1 MKTKTAGR
9 AGTTKTAGTAG
20 RAKTPGRLFVLGGLV
35 ILGALSTGATITG
48 VEVRKGDNPP
58 LGAGRIIAAQAIG
71 SEASSPAIVSIV
83 TPFEWEEYTTAVV
96 TNYTYRPATSNVQY
110 TATETLW
117 RAFSTN
123 AYSVA
128 TGSVVAVSYV
138 TNVATVVTG
147 TVWNAST
154 GLSNLTH
161 TVTNVVALTN
171 AVPLVRTGI
180 TSNLLAQAWGARPY
194 VANWNTN
201 DLLYVSQSLTRT
213 LSSNVT
219 YQVVDTMDVRTNRT
233 RNVTRKATTNL
244 LWSVE
249 VDGGE
254 ANTTNGM
261 KTVIFPGD
269 FILGEGDAVE
279 YGRVMLLIE
288 R

>member
-1 MKTKTAGR
+1 MKKPFPIPR
-9 AGTTKTAGTAG
+9 S
-20 RAKTPGRLFVLGGLV
+20 LFPA
-35 ILGALSTGATITG
+35 IALCAMAAIAHAEIVGI
-48 VEVRKGDNPP
+48 EVKAGDNPP
-58 LGAGRIIAAQAIG
+58 TGAGRIIAAQAI
-71 SEASSPAIVSIV
+71 STDDSSVFLRLV
-83 TPFEWEEYTTAVV
+83 TPFEQESYATTVV

-117 RAFSTN
+117 GAFSTN

-147 TVWNAST
+147 TVWSAST

-180 TSNLLAQAWGARPY
+180 TSNLLAQAWGAKPY

-201 DLLYVSQSLTRT
+201 DLLYVSQSLTRL

-219 YQVVDTMDVRTNRT
+219 YQVVDTVNVHTERT
-233 RNVTRKATTNL
+233 RSVRRYAYTNELWNVSLGQEKYTNIL
-244 LWSVE
+244 
-249 VDGGE
+249 
-254 ANTTNGM
+254 N
-261 KTVIFPGD
+261 TVIFPGD
-269 FILGEGDAVE
+269 FIVGEGSAFNG
-279 YGRVMLLIE
+279 GRVLLLIE

>member
-1 MKTKTAGR
+1 MKK
-9 AGTTKTAGTAG
+9 
-20 RAKTPGRLFVLGGLV
+20 LFPIPYFLLP
-35 ILGALSTGATITG
+35 ALALCAIAHAEIVGI
-48 VEVRKGDNPP
+48 EVKAGDNPP
-58 LGAGRIIAAQAIG
+58 PGAGRIIAAQAIG
-71 SEASSPAIVSIV
+71 SEASSDATISIV
-83 TPFEWEEYTTAVV
+83 TPFEEEEYTTATV

-138 TNVATVVTG
+138 TNVANVVTG
-147 TVWNAST
+147 TVWSAST

-180 TSNLLAQAWGARPY
+180 NSNLLAQAWGAKPY

-201 DLLYVSQSLTRT
+201 NLLYVSQSLTRS
-213 LSSNVT
+213 LSSNIT
-219 YQVVDTMDVRTNRT
+219 YQVVDTVNVRTERT
-233 RNVTRKATTNL
+233 RNVTRYVTTNTLWSVTAETGEAATTNNL
-244 LWSVE
+244 
-249 VDGGE
+249 D
-254 ANTTNGM
+254 
-261 KTVIFPGD
+261 TVIFPGD
-269 FILGEGDAVE
+269 FIVGEGAAFNG
-279 YGRVMLLIE
+279 GRVMLLLE

>member
-1 MKTKTAGR
+1 MKKLFTLHYSLFTA
-9 AGTTKTAGTAG
+9 
-20 RAKTPGRLFVLGGLV
+20 
-35 ILGALSTGATITG
+35 IALCASACAEIVGIE
-48 VEVRKGDNPP
+48 VEAGDNPP
-58 LGAGRIIAAQAIG
+58 PGAGRIIAAQAIG
-71 SEASSPAIVSIV
+71 EAAGATAGVKIV
-83 TPFEWEEYTTAVV
+83 TPFEEEEYTTAVV

-138 TNVATVVTG
+138 TNVANVVTG
-147 TVWNAST
+147 TVWSAST

-233 RNVTRKATTNL
+233 RSVFHRAYTNELWSAEIDDAKATT
-244 LWSVE
+244 
-249 VDGGE
+249 
-254 ANTTNGM
+254 TNFPN
-261 KTVIFPGD
+261 TVIFPGE
-269 FILGEGDAVE
+269 FIVGDGDA
-279 YGRVMLLIE
+279 YDNGRVMLLIE

>member
-1 MKTKTAGR
+1 MKKQIAITIAVICG
-9 AGTTKTAGTAG
+9 G
-20 RAKTPGRLFVLGGLV
+20 VLAAVTGLE
-35 ILGALSTGATITG
+35 IKKGANTL
-48 VEVRKGDNPP
+48 P
-58 LGAGRIIAAQAIG
+58 GAGRIVAAQAIG
-71 SEASSPAIVSIV
+71 SGSDSPAFVEIV
-83 TPFEWEEYTTAVV
+83 TPFDLEVYTTAVV
-96 TNYTYRPATSNVQY
+96 TNRTYRPATSNVQY

-147 TVWNAST
+147 TVWSAST

-171 AVPLVRTGI
+171 AVPLVRTGVN
-180 TSNLLAQAWGARPY
+180 SNLLAQAWGAKPY

-201 DLLYVSQSLTRT
+201 DLLYVSQSLTRS

-219 YQVVDTMDVRTNRT
+219 YQVVDTVNVRTNRT
-233 RNVTRKATTNL
+233 RSVTHIETTNT

-249 VDGGE
+249 VSLGE
-254 ANTTNGM
+254 VKTTNGLD
-261 KTVIFPGD
+261 KVFFPGD
-269 FILGEGDAVE
+269 FIVGLGAAFNG
-279 YGRVMLLIE
+279 GRVQLLIE

>member
-1 MKTKTAGR
+1 MKIK
-9 AGTTKTAGTAG
+9 K
-20 RAKTPGRLFVLGGLV
+20 LFA
-35 ILGALSTGATITG
+35 IASIALCAMACAEIVGI
-48 VEVRKGDNPP
+48 EVKAGDNPP
-58 LGAGRIIAAQAIG
+58 PGAGRIIAVQGMASG
-71 SEASSPAIVSIV
+71 SSPELAKVGVV
-83 TPFEWEEYTTAVV
+83 TRWDREIPRYTVV
-96 TNYTYRPATSNVQY
+96 TNITYRPATSNVQY
-110 TATETLW
+110 TATEMLW

-138 TNVATVVTG
+138 TNIANVVTG
-147 TVWNAST
+147 TVWSAST

-180 TSNLLAQAWGARPY
+180 NSNLLAQAWGAKPY

-219 YQVVDTMDVRTNRT
+219 YQVVDTMDVRTNA
-233 RNVTRKATTNL
+233 NPLVTSLVGTN
-244 LWSVE
+244 WIVTVE
-249 VDGGE
+249 YMPAGLFVTNI
-254 ANTTNGM
+254 ANA
-261 KTVIFPGD
+261 VVFPGD
-269 FILGEGDAVE
+269 TLVGAGDYFIG
-279 YGRVMLLIE
+279 GRVQLLIE

>member
-1 MKTKTAGR
+1 MKTMRTRTPKTPK
-9 AGTTKTAGTAG
+9 TTKTQTTG
-20 RAKTPGRLFVLGGLV
+20 RRLVLAVMGVLGVLAAHSEIVG
-35 ILGALSTGATITG
+35 I
-48 VEVRKGDNPP
+48 EVKAGDNPP
-58 LGAGRIIAAQAIG
+58 PGAGRIIAAQAI
-71 SEASSPAIVSIV
+71 STDDSDVFLRLV
-83 TPFEWEEYTTAVV
+83 TPFEQESYATTVV

-147 TVWNAST
+147 TVWSAST

-180 TSNLLAQAWGARPY
+180 NSNLLAQAWGAKPY

-201 DLLYVSQSLTRT
+201 DLLYVSQSLTRS

-219 YQVVDTMDVRTNRT
+219 YQVVDTVNVRTERT
-233 RNVTRKATTNL
+233 RNVTRYVTTNTLWSVTAETGEAATTNGL
-244 LWSVE
+244 
-249 VDGGE
+249 D
-254 ANTTNGM
+254 
-261 KTVIFPGD
+261 TVIFPGD
-269 FILGEGDAVE
+269 FIVGEGSAFNG
-279 YGRVMLLIE
+279 GRVLLLIE

>member
-1 MKTKTAGR
+1 MKKPFPIPYFLLPAIAICAMAR
-9 AGTTKTAGTAG
+9 AEIVG
-20 RAKTPGRLFVLGGLV
+20 
-35 ILGALSTGATITG
+35 I
-48 VEVRKGDNPP
+48 EVKAGDNPP
-58 LGAGRIIAAQAIG
+58 PGAGRIIAAQALSDGPGDTLKI
-71 SEASSPAIVSIV
+71 SIV
-83 TPFEWEEYTTAVV
+83 TPLEWEYLETAVV

-147 TVWNAST
+147 TVWSAST

-180 TSNLLAQAWGARPY
+180 TSNLLAQAWGAKPY

-219 YQVVDTMDVRTNRT
+219 YQVVDTVNVRTERT
-233 RNVTRKATTNL
+233 RNVNLIMHTNE
-244 LWSVE
+244 LWSVAPSYH
-249 VDGGE
+249 VP
-254 ANTTNGM
+254 AATNLTG
-261 KTVIFPGD
+261 KVIFPGD
-269 FILGEGDAVE
+269 FIVGEFWGDGHNKVQ
-279 YGRVMLLIE
+279 LLIE

>member
-1 MKTKTAGR
+1 MKK
-9 AGTTKTAGTAG
+9 
-20 RAKTPGRLFVLGGLV
+20 LFPIPYFLLP
-35 ILGALSTGATITG
+35 ALALCAIAHAEIVGI
-48 VEVRKGDNPP
+48 EVKAGDNPP
-58 LGAGRIIAAQAIG
+58 TGAGRIFAAQAIG
-71 SEASSPAIVSIV
+71 SDAGSSATVKRVTPHEIV
-83 TPFEWEEYTTAVV
+83 TYTTTVV

-138 TNVATVVTG
+138 TNIANVVTG
-147 TVWNAST
+147 TVWSAST

-180 TSNLLAQAWGARPY
+180 NSNLLAQAWGAKPY

-201 DLLYVSQSLTRT
+201 DLLYVSQSLTRS

-219 YQVVDTMDVRTNRT
+219 YQVVDTVNVRTERT
-233 RNVTRKATTNL
+233 RNVEYKAFTNTI
-244 LWSVE
+244 WSLE
-249 VDGGE
+249 VDGMELKG
-254 ANTTNGM
+254 TNGLDA
-261 KTVIFPGD
+261 VIFKGD
-269 FILGEGDAVE
+269 ILVGEGDAFRLGKVQ
-279 YGRVMLLIE
+279 LLLE

>member
-1 MKTKTAGR
+1 MKTRTNRITRTPGTPK
-9 AGTTKTAGTAG
+9 TTKTQATG
-20 RAKTPGRLFVLGGLV
+20 RRIVLAVMGVLGVLAAHAEIVGY
-35 ILGALSTGATITG
+35 
-48 VEVRKGDNPP
+48 EVKAGDNPP
-58 LGAGRIIAAQAIG
+58 PGAGRIIAAQAIG
-71 SEASSPAIVSIV
+71 SEASSAAIVSIV
-83 TPFEWEEYTTAVV
+83 TPFEVEEYTTAVV

-138 TNVATVVTG
+138 TNIANVVTG
-147 TVWNAST
+147 TVWSAST

-180 TSNLLAQAWGARPY
+180 NSNLLAQAWGAKPY

-201 DLLYVSQSLTRT
+201 NLLYVSQSLTRT

-233 RNVTRKATTNL
+233 RSVRRKATTNL

-249 VDGGE
+249 VDGGK

-269 FILGEGDAVE
+269 FILGEGNAVE
-279 YGRVMLLIE
+279 YGRVMLLLE

>member
-1 MKTKTAGR
+1 MKMK
-9 AGTTKTAGTAG
+9 K
-20 RAKTPGRLFVLGGLV
+20 LFA
-35 ILGALSTGATITG
+35 IASIALCASACAEIVGI
-48 VEVRKGDNPP
+48 EVKAGDNPP
-58 LGAGRIIAAQAIG
+58 PGAGRIIAAQAIG
-71 SEASSPAIVSIV
+71 PKGSEAMTMKIV
-83 TPFEWEEYTTAVV
+83 TPFDRESYSDAVT

-138 TNVATVVTG
+138 TNVANVVTG
-147 TVWNAST
+147 TVWSAST

-180 TSNLLAQAWGARPY
+180 TSNLLAQAWGAKPY

-233 RNVTRKATTNL
+233 RSVTHSAYTNE
-244 LWSVE
+244 LW
-249 VDGGE
+249 
-254 ANTTNGM
+254 NTELGDEMLTNTLN
-261 KTVIFPGD
+261 TVIFPGD
-269 FILGEGDAVE
+269 FIVGEGAAFNG
-279 YGRVMLLIE
+279 GRVMLLME

>member
-1 MKTKTAGR
+1 MKK
-9 AGTTKTAGTAG
+9 
-20 RAKTPGRLFVLGGLV
+20 LFPIPYFLLP
-35 ILGALSTGATITG
+35 ALALCAIAHAEIVGI
-48 VEVRKGDNPP
+48 EVKAGDNPP
-58 LGAGRIIAAQAIG
+58 PGAGRIIAAQAIG
-71 SEASSPAIVSIV
+71 SDAGSSATVKRVTPHEIV
-83 TPFEWEEYTTAVV
+83 TYTTTVV

-138 TNVATVVTG
+138 TNVANVVTG
-147 TVWNAST
+147 TVWSAST

-180 TSNLLAQAWGARPY
+180 NSNLLAQAWGAKPY

-201 DLLYVSQSLTRT
+201 DLLYVSQSLTRS

-219 YQVVDTMDVRTNRT
+219 YQVVDTVNVRTERT
-233 RNVTRKATTNL
+233 RNVEYKAFTNTI
-244 LWSVE
+244 WSLE
-249 VDGGE
+249 VDGMELKG
-254 ANTTNGM
+254 TNGLDA
-261 KTVIFPGD
+261 VIFKGD
-269 FILGEGDAVE
+269 ILVGEGDAF
-279 YGRVMLLIE
+279 MLGKVQLLLE